1 MTSSEFKISDN
12 APQNLQDLYEEAAAC
27 LQHGFFTGASACL
40 LLLNTELAELMEIFG
55 ENREER
61 IHALRDNTNAESQLF
76 DSLLSLKRYD
86 NEETES
92 LSYDGWSNNQL
103 RQMLKIYSEIIEEYY
118 PNSV

>member
-12 APQNLQDLYEEAAAC
+12 APESLQDLYEEAAAC
-27 LQHGFFTGASACL
+27 LQHGYLTGASACL

-55 ENREER
+55 ENREAR
-61 IHALRDNTNAESQLF
+61 IQALREYTNADPQLF

-86 NEETES
+86 NEKTES

-118 PNSV
+118 PNSM